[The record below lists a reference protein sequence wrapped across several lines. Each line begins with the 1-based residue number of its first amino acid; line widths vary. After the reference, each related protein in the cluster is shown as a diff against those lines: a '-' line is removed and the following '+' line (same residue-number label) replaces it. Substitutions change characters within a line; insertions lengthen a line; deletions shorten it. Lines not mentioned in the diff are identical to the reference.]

1 LAAKIADSKEMNAF
15 VNELDIETLQIL
27 GKSNNAKCFVRELV
41 DPSQSKNLPPGVL
54 EVHFIKLVTHKE
66 LELDE
71 LKSQVLLSSMRG
83 EAVTSIYQIL
93 NKVYIPLIRNSDK
106 KGKNTAL
113 HEKLKA
119 LRAALRQT
127 VRGRGT
133 DMSKVDFDPNQ
144 FQGISEPLDEIQTWQ
159 LFSDDKQGMT
169 DANEKLKTVAA
180 TISECFQEVAPV
192 FENLVNEKLTDLV
205 KHVSRIEIALD
216 KLWTHE
222 DIYFKVNG
230 ETVFYPEARMANLF
244 KVISRSFGVCVEK
257 TFQKNEVWEKSLND
271 EIRPK
276 LNECIQFC
284 FRWKNTI

>member
-1 LAAKIADSKEMNAF
+1 MQAF

-27 GKSNNAKCFVRELV
+27 GKGNSAKCFVRELV

-106 KGKNTAL
+106 KGTNTAL

-144 FQGISEPLDEIQTWQ
+144 FQGISEPLDEVMTWA
-159 LFSDDKQGMT
+159 LFADDTVGMT
-169 DANEKLKTVAA
+169 DANEKLRTVAA
-180 TISECFQEVAPV
+180 KISECFQEVTPV
-192 FENLVNEKLTDLV
+192 FENLVNEPLTDLV

-216 KLWTHE
+216 RVWSSE

-257 TFQKNEVWEKSLND
+257 TF
-271 EIRPK
+271 
-276 LNECIQFC
+276 
-284 FRWKNTI
+284 